1 VAELDD
7 NDGLEAALTPSA
19 APASAIARPS
29 VPASDPDYRIQLPP
43 LRNPNV
49 AQLVL
54 LGGTLSQ
61 LFLALL
67 ITIYLAHVLTP
78 AAFGFF
84 SLVGT
89 IFIFARKLL
98 DLGLSNV
105 AARDIA
111 DDTRRE
117 RPILEG
123 MMAYRRVAG
132 AVLALA
138 LCIFA
143 LTQKSVPER
152 AVLLAVGW
160 VLLFTEPAALDP
172 VFQVRQAQGA
182 PALLNVLGGLLVLG
196 GSVVFNR
203 IGIAGA
209 AFAWLLIARESVTLV
224 GTKLLAEHL
233 LGYHPK
239 PGFRGRALE
248 AFVRPALIF
257 GLASLVYTIYF
268 NCDVFFVY
276 ALRGKEELGAYAAA
290 FRPINPLLL
299 LPWLLMV
306 PLVPVLTVV
315 ARDRERFVSQVR
327 EVCALAVGL
336 GACGLV
342 AGVLLARDLVSLL
355 YRGRYLEGPLS
366 CVNAFR
372 WLAVALG
379 LVCVTTVLTAAML
392 ADRKEKLL
400 LAIGTTVLVINAA
413 MNLVLLGIYNFTAA
427 GFATAAT
434 ELLFLAGALAA
445 FQSVTG
451 KNALASDCWRYLVP
465 ATVMGVVLYFMGGGP
480 AIRVATGIAL
490 GLLSGVAILSSRRA
504 REFRKELAEE
514 GTSLQWL

>member
-1 VAELDD
+1 MAEMDD
-7 NDGLEAALTPSA
+7 DEIDVALTPSDGD
-19 APASAIARPS
+19 ASAIADSP
-29 VPASDPDYRIQLPP
+29 VTASDPDHRIQLPP

-61 LFLALL
+61 LALALL
-67 ITIYLAHVLTP
+67 ITIYLARVLTP

-89 IFIFARKLL
+89 IFILARKLL

-143 LTQKSVPER
+143 LMQKSVPER

-182 PALLNVLGGLLVLG
+182 PALLNVFGGLLVLG
-196 GSVVFNR
+196 GSVVFK
-203 IGIAGA
+203 GLGVAGA
-209 AFAWLLIARESVTLV
+209 AFAWLLIVRESVTLL

-233 LGYHPK
+233 LGYRPK
-239 PGFRGRALE
+239 PGFRGRALK
-248 AFVRPALIF
+248 AFVGPALTF

-306 PLVPVLTVV
+306 PLVPLLTV
-315 ARDRERFVSQVR
+315 AAKDRQRFVSQVR
-327 EVCALAVGL
+327 EVCGLAIGL

-372 WLAVALG
+372 WLAIALG

-400 LAIGTTVLVINAA
+400 LEIGTTALVVNAA
-413 MNLVLLGIYNFTAA
+413 MNLVLLRRYNFTAA
-427 GFATAAT
+427 GFVTAVT
-434 ELLFLAGALAA
+434 ELLFLGGALAA
-445 FQSVTG
+445 FQFVTRQS
-451 KNALASDCWRYLVP
+451 ALTWDCWRYLLP
-465 ATVMGVVLYFMGGGP
+465 ATVMGVVLYFLGGGP
-480 AIRVATGIAL
+480 VIRVATGIAL
-490 GLLSGVAILSSRRA
+490 GLLSAVAILSSRRA
-504 REFRKELAEE
+504 QRFRKEMAAE

>member
-1 VAELDD
+1 MAGTD
-7 NDGLEAALTPSA
+7 NDDRESASTPGNADVSTL
-19 APASAIARPS
+19 IADSRITVS
-29 VPASDPDYRIQLPP
+29 GPDYRINLPP
-43 LRNPNV
+43 LRSPHM

-61 LFLALL
+61 LGLALL
-67 ITIYLAHVLTP
+67 ITIYLARVLAP
-78 AAFGFF
+78 QDFGFF
-84 SLVGT
+84 SLVAT
-89 IFIFARKLL
+89 IFILARKFL
-98 DLGLSNV
+98 DLGLGNV

-123 MMAYRRVAG
+123 MMAYRRVVG
-132 AVLALA
+132 VVLALA
-138 LCIFA
+138 LCLFA
-143 LTQKSVPER
+143 LMQRSAAER

-182 PALLNVLGGLLVLG
+182 PALLNVFGGLLVLG

-203 IGIAGA
+203 LGVAGA
-209 AFAWLLIARESVTLV
+209 AFAWLLIVRESVTLV

-239 PGFRGRALE
+239 PGFRGRALK
-248 AFVRPALIF
+248 AFVGPALIF
-257 GLASLVYTIYF
+257 GLASMVYTIYF

-306 PLVPVLTVV
+306 PLVPVLTLA
-315 ARDRERFVSQVR
+315 ARDRQRFVSQVR
-327 EVCALAVGL
+327 DVCGFALGL
-336 GACGLV
+336 GACASV
-342 AGVLLARDLVSLL
+342 AGVLLARDLVTLL
-355 YRGRYLEGPLS
+355 YGGRYLEGPLS
-366 CVNAFR
+366 CVSAFR

-379 LVCVTTVLTAAML
+379 LVCVTTVLTAALL

-400 LAIGTTVLVINAA
+400 LEIGTVVLAVNAA
-413 MNLVLLGIYNFTAA
+413 TNLVLLHLYNFTAA

-434 ELLFLAGALAA
+434 ELLFLGGALSA
-445 FQSVTG
+445 FDLATRES
-451 KNALASDCWRYLVP
+451 ALTWDCWQYLLP
-465 ATVMGVVLYFMGGGP
+465 ATVMAVVLYLLRGGP
-480 AIRVATGIAL
+480 VIRVLVGVAL
-490 GLLSGVAILSSRRA
+490 GLFSAIAILSSKRA
-504 REFRKELAEE
+504 RRFRNEMAGQGAPLH
-514 GTSLQWL
+514 WL

>member
-1 VAELDD
+1 MAEMDNDDWEVAATPSDD
-7 NDGLEAALTPSA
+7 NEP
-19 APASAIARPS
+19 AIADP
-29 VPASDPDYRIQLPP
+29 PAIASDPDYRIQLPP
-43 LRNPNV
+43 LRSPHV

-61 LFLALL
+61 LGLALL
-67 ITIYLAHVLTP
+67 ITIYLARVLT
-78 AAFGFF
+78 AADFGFF
-84 SLVGT
+84 SLVAT
-89 IFIFARKLL
+89 IFILARKFL

-111 DDTRRE
+111 GDTRRE

-132 AVLALA
+132 VVLALA

-143 LTQKSVPER
+143 LMQKSVPER
-152 AVLLAVGW
+152 AVLLGVGW

-182 PALLNVLGGLLVLG
+182 PALLNVFGGLLVLG
-196 GSVVFNR
+196 GSIVFKR
-203 IGIAGA
+203 LDVAGA
-209 AFAWLLIARESVTLV
+209 AFGWLLIVRESVTLV
-224 GTKLLAEHL
+224 GTKLLAERL

-239 PGFRGRALE
+239 PGFRGRALK
-248 AFVRPALIF
+248 AFVGPALIF

-276 ALRGKEELGAYAAA
+276 ALRGKDELGAYAAA

-306 PLVPVLTVV
+306 PLVPVLTVT
-315 ARDRERFVSQVR
+315 AKDRQRFVSQVR
-327 EVCALAVGL
+327 EICGLAAGL

-400 LAIGTTVLVINAA
+400 LEIGTVALAVNAA
-413 MNLVLLGIYNFTAA
+413 MNLVLLHLYNFTAA

-434 ELLFLAGALAA
+434 ELLFLGGALAA
-445 FQSVTG
+445 FELVTHQSPLTW
-451 KNALASDCWRYLVP
+451 DCWRYLLP

-480 AIRVATGIAL
+480 VIRVATGIAL
-490 GLLSGVAILSSRRA
+490 GLLSAVAILSSRRA
-504 REFRKELAEE
+504 RQFRKELAEE
-514 GTSLQWL
+514 GTFLQWVG